1 MSGGYRDIY
10 SGVLHKCGGR
20 IKTWTKRWMVL
31 RSDYCLYYYK
41 DATKNHLGVIS
52 LRDTQFKIR
61 VGQKSDVT
69 WPKNLALENTF
80 ALVTTPRVYFM
91 YADTKAEADEWR
103 KVLEDAHHDLLEVTR
118 TKSFSGFRSASLA
131 VDRDTALTSQS
142 LREPEEGSLVG
153 GLLRPK
159 AHSSVCD
166 SLASNASSAFGR
178 QFTLSLSSETG
189 LPLAPVQEVESM
201 YNVLQHPLVQ
211 VEEKAGPKVE
221 EEEKGGE
228 EGEERLFLNEA
239 LYSQLPP
246 PSGVVERESVLSES
260 ERDYDY
266 VLPPDADTPQN
277 FSITVSNGDQ
287 QRWAEPRLKGLELLE
302 KGSGSATSS
311 QTSLE
316 AFYDFAR
323 EAGSNDKQT
332 HKQQQEEELGVY
344 DVVRPENSSVTP
356 PTQNKSTRAPP
367 KPNSAVAQP
376 LPAIPAILAPNSSL
390 PPPSSRT
397 LDQGM
402 IYEDVPDV
410 PKTKRETAE
419 PPLPVYDVVDTARI
433 IHKSKQD
440 KEPVV
445 AVYDVL
451 EHNGDTRNT
460 IQRDENSVVGVYD
473 VLTESGTSAVY
484 EPVGDAGPEEEE
496 EEEEEE
502 EMYSEVGF
510 EERTPPLVKGS
521 VGRYVNV
528 PPTGGSDETK
538 EEVTGSGGRVNGDYV
553 NVSHSGETPPL
564 PAQHTPPSPHTEQ
577 LTAATPTDPPTAT
590 PTAPPTSTPTAP
602 PTATPRVCNEDSCLI
617 TRPQPKP
624 RTNTR
629 PRTSDQ
635 SPSNSNTV
643 EQSPSNN
650 STVDPS
656 PSNRDSPP
664 SSSPPLPSHASS
676 EQIPIPG
683 HDRSDSTS
691 SDPFP
696 PSPSSLPSYQRKFSP
711 PTSPRSPRSPRP
723 PSPLLS
729 DRRISGSA
737 RNSSPHSSTS
747 SSPGDDG
754 YLATA
759 TRQRSTSLK
768 EKGIALFQR
777 RQHEVA
783 SHSAE
788 DSQRRKRSLS
798 MLKGLQEDDTL
809 SSDDKILFAE
819 TLREVGIM

>member
-1 MSGGYRDIY
+1 MSGCRDIY

-31 RSDYCLYYYK
+31 RSDYCLYYFK

-61 VGQKSDVT
+61 VGQKSDVS

-91 YADTKAEADEWR
+91 YAETKAEADEWR

-131 VDRDTALTSQS
+131 VDRDTAFTSQS
-142 LREPEEGSLVG
+142 LRDREEGSLNG
-153 GLLRPK
+153 GLSRPK

-178 QFTLSLSSETG
+178 QFTLSSSSETG
-189 LPLAPVQEVESM
+189 SPLAPVEEVESM

-211 VEEKAGPKVE
+211 EEKKAGPKVE
-221 EEEKGGE
+221 EEEKGE
-228 EGEERLFLNEA
+228 EGEERMFLNEA

-246 PSGVVERESVLSES
+246 SSRVVERGSILSES

-266 VLPPDADTPQN
+266 VMPPDADTPQN

-287 QRWAEPRLKGLELLE
+287 QRWAEPRLKGVELLE
-302 KGSGSATSS
+302 KGGGSVTSS

-323 EAGSNDKQT
+323 EAGSNDKQ
-332 HKQQQEEELGVY
+332 KQQQQQEEELAVY
-344 DVVRPENSSVTP
+344 DVVGPENSSMTP
-356 PTQNKSTRAPP
+356 PTKNKSTRAPP
-367 KPNSAVAQP
+367 KPKSAVAQP
-376 LPAIPAILAPNSSL
+376 LPAIPPPTTSL

-397 LDQGM
+397 LDEGM
-402 IYEDVPDV
+402 IYEDVPDIQ
-410 PKTKRETAE
+410 KTKRETTE
-419 PPLPVYDVVDTARI
+419 PPLALYDVVDTTRNI
-433 IHKSKQD
+433 PTSKQER
-440 KEPVV
+440 EPVV

-451 EHNGDTRNT
+451 EDNRDTRITNR
-460 IQRDENSVVGVYD
+460 RDENDVVGVYD
-473 VLTESGTSAVY
+473 VLTESGTAVY
-484 EPVGDAGPEEEE
+484 EPVGDAGPVEEEE
-496 EEEEEE
+496 EEEEREE
-502 EMYSEVGF
+502 EYSEVGF

-528 PPTGGSDETK
+528 PPTSGNGETK
-538 EEVTGSGGRVNGDYV
+538 EEVMGSAWKVGGDYV

-564 PAQHTPPSPHTEQ
+564 PARHTPPSPPTEQQ
-577 LTAATPTDPPTAT
+577 LTAATPTAPPTAT
-590 PTAPPTSTPTAP
+590 PTTP

-635 SPSNSNTV
+635 SPSNS
-643 EQSPSNN
+643 
-650 STVDPS
+650 STVDQS

-676 EQIPIPG
+676 EQVSGEKISRISQTCTITIATN
-683 HDRSDSTS
+683 R
-691 SDPFP
+691 
-696 PSPSSLPSYQRKFSP
+696 PSSQNYC
-711 PTSPRSPRSPRP
+711 
-723 PSPLLS
+723 
-729 DRRISGSA
+729 
-737 RNSSPHSSTS
+737 
-747 SSPGDDG
+747 
-754 YLATA
+754 AT
-759 TRQRSTSLK
+759 
-768 EKGIALFQR
+768 
-777 RQHEVA
+777 
-783 SHSAE
+783 
-788 DSQRRKRSLS
+788 
-798 MLKGLQEDDTL
+798 ML
-809 SSDDKILFAE
+809 
-819 TLREVGIM
+819 